1 MTLGANML
9 RNLLQGACLVS
20 ILVVTLSACENNAER
35 IEVLSGPAQGSTY
48 TIKYVSSPTTP
59 KADAMGVAVQG
70 ILDEVDRQMSTY
82 RLDSDIARFN
92 QSPAK
97 TCMKM
102 PQPVL
107 DLVQYGY
114 ELSTLSDGA
123 FDLTLG
129 PLLNVW
135 GFGPQ
140 SRGKQVPSAQEIAAA
155 KTQTGYK
162 HVRVVGDQLC
172 KDADVQVDLNSIA
185 AGYTVDRIS
194 ERFAELNVDNY
205 MIEVTGELI
214 AVGRKPDGSPWRI
227 ALEQPLGDG
236 QRVIQQ
242 ILELDGYGVNTSG
255 DYRNYFEEDGVR
267 FSHTLDPQVG
277 APISHRLASVT
288 VIDRSTL
295 HADGLGTLLLVL
307 GPERGLAFAEE
318 HGIAAFFVLR
328 DDDGFVTQV
337 SSEFSRIFPE
347 GGNQ

>member
-1 MTLGANML
+1 ML
-9 RNLLQGACLVS
+9 RNLLQGACLV
-20 ILVVTLSACENNAER
+20 LVLAVTLSGCESNTER
-35 IEVLSGPAQGSTY
+35 IEELSGLTQGSTY
-48 TIKYVSSPTTP
+48 TIKYVYNTTTP
-59 KADAMGVAVQG
+59 AADAVGVEVQN

-82 RLDSDIARFN
+82 RLDSDLARFN
-92 QSPAK
+92 QSPAN
-97 TCMKM
+97 TCMQM

-107 DLVQYGY
+107 DLAQYGY
-114 ELSTLSDGA
+114 ELSQLSDGA
-123 FDLTLG
+123 FDLTLS
-129 PLLNVW
+129 PLLNIW

-140 SRGKQVPSAQEIAAA
+140 SREKRVPSAEEIATA
-155 KTQTGYK
+155 KAQTGYQ
-162 HVRVVGDQLC
+162 HVRVVDDQLC
-172 KDADVQVDLNSIA
+172 KDADVQLEFNSIA

-194 ERFAELNVDNY
+194 ERFVELNIDSY
-205 MIEVTGELI
+205 LIEVTGETI
-214 AVGRKPDGSPWRI
+214 AAGRKPDGSPWRI

-236 QRVIQQ
+236 QRVIQRV
-242 ILELDGYGVNTSG
+242 LEIDGYGLNTSG

-288 VIDRSTL
+288 VVDPSTL

-318 HGIAAFFVLR
+318 HKIAAFFVIR
-328 DDDGFVTQV
+328 DGEGFITQV

>member
-1 MTLGANML
+1 MI
-9 RNLLQGACLVS
+9 RNLLRGACLVS
-20 ILVVTLSACENNAER
+20 ILVVTLSGCESNAER
-35 IEVLSGPAQGSTY
+35 IEVLSGPTMGSTY
-48 TIKYVSSPTTP
+48 TIKYVHNTTTP
-59 KADAMGVAVQG
+59 AADAVGVAVQN

-82 RLDSDIARFN
+82 RLDSDLARFN
-92 QSPAK
+92 QSPAN
-97 TCMKM
+97 TCMTM

-107 DLVQYGY
+107 DLVQYGDQ
-114 ELSTLSDGA
+114 LSQLSDGA
-123 FDLTLG
+123 FDLTLT

-140 SRGKQVPSAQEIAAA
+140 SRAKTVPSAEDIATA
-155 KTQTGYK
+155 KAQTGYQ
-162 HVRVVGDQLC
+162 HLRVVDDQLC
-172 KDADVQVDLNSIA
+172 KDAAVQVDLNSIA

-194 ERFAELNVDNY
+194 ERFSELNINSY

-214 AVGRKPDGSPWRI
+214 AAGRKPDGSPWLI

-236 QRVIQQ
+236 QRVIQR
-242 ILELDGYGVNTSG
+242 ILELDGYGINTSG

-267 FSHTLDPQVG
+267 FSHTIDPQTA

-318 HGIAAFFVLR
+318 HKIAAFFVLR
-328 DDDGFVTQV
+328 EGDSFIIQV

-347 GGNQ
+347 GGNP